1 MSNYTQTT
9 NFATKDALASG
20 NPLKIVK
27 GTEINTEFANIATA
41 VATKADTASS
51 TFTGTTTIANA
62 VIATTTISAGTIT
75 GITDITIA
83 DGGTGA
89 STAANA
95 RTNLGLVIG
104 TNVQAW
110 DADLDTWAGK
120 TAPSG
125 TVVGT
130 TDTQTLTNKT
140 LTSPSI
146 DGTPVMGASVVS
158 SATAVAST
166 SGTSIDF
173 TGIPSWVKRI
183 TVNYVGVSTNGTS
196 NFLVQLGDSGGVEN
210 TGYASACHGNSVTS
224 SSTAGF
230 NIVNSV
236 SAAGSFSGSLVLTV
250 QDAALFTWCA
260 MGIGFRNDF
269 AMPFSSSGT
278 KSLSATLDRIR
289 ITTVNGTDTFD
300 AGSINILYEG

>member
-1 MSNYTQTT
+1 MSILVLT
-9 NFATKDALASG
+9 S
-20 NPLKIVK
+20 
-27 GTEINTEFANIATA
+27 
-41 VATKADTASS
+41 DT
-51 TFTGTTTIANA
+51 
-62 VIATTTISAGTIT
+62 
-75 GITDITIA
+75 
-83 DGGTGA
+83 
-89 STAANA
+89 
-95 RTNLGLVIG
+95 LIG
-104 TNVQAW
+104 TPATGNLEYNGQFY
-110 DADLDTWAGK
+110 
-120 TAPSG
+120 G
-125 TVVGT
+125 T
-130 TDTQTLTNKT
+130 DSNASRAQMQRITQ
-140 LTSPSI
+140 
-146 DGTPVMGASVVS
+146 G
-158 SATAVAST
+158 TAVAST

-173 TGIPSWVKRI
+173 TSLPAWVKRI

-210 TGYASACHGNSVTS
+210 TGYASACHGNGVTS

-236 SAAGSFSGSLVLTV
+236 SAANSFSGSLVLTV

-278 KSLSATLDRIR
+278 KSLSTTLDRVR